1 VSGTILSFERGLL
14 WPNFMATFGDVFG
27 VAFGIEGFDVV
38 HGQVA
43 NVDPLA
49 ALFNTHL
56 WHEFVHMYVAGYLV
70 GGSIIAAVYA
80 RSWLRGMA
88 VMGRLSGRSETS

>member
-1 VSGTILSFERGLL
+1 MNH
-14 WPNFMATFGDVFG
+14 PA
-27 VAFGIEGFDVV
+27 GFDVV

-43 NVDPLA
+43 NVGPLA

-88 VMGRLSGRSETS
+88 VTGRLSGRSETS